1 MPRVALII
9 PWFGRYSRL
18 ILQGITRYTHLNGP
32 WQFYSDSAGTVPV
45 ISQADIESW
54 RADGIIAAVK
64 SRQESQILINSKLP
78 VIFVTS
84 RRLVANMPSLTGD
97 WQGTGKMAAEY
108 LLGRG
113 FKNFAFCGY
122 SDVLWSRER
131 GKYYCECIS
140 RAGFEAQTF
149 YRSVRKVHRSWDLE
163 QQLLVKWLKKLPRP
177 VAIFA
182 CNDERGRHVIDAC
195 RTAGLSVPEDAAVLG
210 ADDDTLVCE
219 MANPPLSS
227 ICFNC
232 EKAGYEAA
240 GLLDRLMAGTEAM
253 ANQRVKIEPLY
264 VVMRQS
270 TDVLAIDEE
279 EVAKAVRFIREHS
292 ARPIQVSDVVGATTL
307 SRSGLYKRFNNV
319 LGCSINKEISRS
331 RANRI
336 IQLLLETNMSI
347 TAIAAELGFSDPA
360 DMARFF
366 HKETGFRPRA
376 YRDKFGLK

>member
-113 FKNFAFCGY
+113 FKNFA
-122 SDVLWSRER
+122 
-131 GKYYCECIS
+131 
-140 RAGFEAQTF
+140 TF